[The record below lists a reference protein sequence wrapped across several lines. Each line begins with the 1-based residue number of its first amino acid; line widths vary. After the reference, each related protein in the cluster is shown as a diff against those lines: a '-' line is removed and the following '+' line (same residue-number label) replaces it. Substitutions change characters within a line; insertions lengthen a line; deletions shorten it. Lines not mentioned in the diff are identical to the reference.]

1 MSKLSMHI
9 TMEEFIRSDKA
20 VELGIDNTL
29 PPELLED
36 ALETCAMGERVRAFL
51 SSRLGKD
58 VPLNFSSCYRCPPL
72 DLAIRKRPKT
82 GDHSLAKA
90 MDFRADTFGTPY
102 EIAKALAPMI
112 SVLGIGQLIYECPTH
127 GHEWVHISSRI
138 PDKIVNRV
146 ITISPSGPMV
156 GIQVID
162 G

>member
-9 TMEEFIRSDKA
+9 SMEEFIRSDKA
-20 VELGIDNTL
+20 IQLGIDNTL

-36 ALETCAMGERVRAFL
+36 ALETCAMGERIRAFL
-51 SSRLGKD
+51 SSRLGRD
-58 VPLNFSSCYRCPPL
+58 VPIVLSSGYRCPPL

-112 SVLGIGQLIYECPTH
+112 SVLGIGQLIYECPVA
-127 GHEWVHISSRI
+127 GHEWVHASTRI

-146 ITISPSGPMV
+146 ITISPEGPMA
-156 GIQVID
+156 GIQVIE

>member
-1 MSKLSMHI
+1 MSNLSAHI
-9 TMEEFIRSDKA
+9 TMEEFIHSDTA
-20 VELGIDNTL
+20 VSLGIDNTL
-29 PPELLED
+29 PPDLLET

-58 VPLNFSSCYRCPPL
+58 VPLNLSSGYRCLAL
-72 DLAIRKRPKT
+72 DLAIRKRPRP

-90 MDFRADTFGTPY
+90 MDFRADSFGTPY
-102 EIAKALAPMI
+102 QIAKALAPMI
-112 SVLGIGQLIYECPTH
+112 SVLGIGQLIYECPTK
-127 GHEWVHISSRI
+127 GREWVHISTKI

-156 GIQVID
+156 GIQVIE